1 MRHLKSGNKL
11 SRETSHRRAMLLNLC
26 KSLIEH
32 GRIVTTIAKAKEL
45 RMWIEPI
52 VTLGKEDTI
61 PHRRLAFAKLRDNGL
76 VAKVFTELGPRFK
89 TRPGGYTRTLKTGH
103 RVGDAAEMA
112 IIEFV

>member
-32 GRIVTTIAKAKEL
+32 GRIETTIAKAKEL
-45 RMWIEPI
+45 RMWVEPI

-61 PHRRLAFAKLRDNGL
+61 PTMALSPSSSWSWGRASRLVR
-76 VAKVFTELGPRFK
+76 VATPAR
-89 TRPGGYTRTLKTGH
+89 
-103 RVGDAAEMA
+103 
-112 IIEFV
+112 